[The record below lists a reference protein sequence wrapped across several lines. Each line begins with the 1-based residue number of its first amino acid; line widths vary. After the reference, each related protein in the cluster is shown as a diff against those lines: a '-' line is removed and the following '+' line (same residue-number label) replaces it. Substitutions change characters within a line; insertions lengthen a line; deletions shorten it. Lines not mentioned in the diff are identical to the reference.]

1 MGNLFSWEQS
11 SLETRRK
18 QDIVTERRT
27 TDVLFFLAII
37 AMWVAMTFIGR
48 KSFSTGDPFRLVAGV
63 DDLGRVC
70 GYDEGI
76 KAFCTL
82 RNSRHNSVVCFGR
95 CKGIALLLSC
105 H

>member
-1 MGNLFSWEQS
+1 MYSIEYLNMGNLFSWEQS
-11 SLETRRK
+11 SPETRRK

-27 TDVLFFLAII
+27 TDVLFFLAIV

-70 GYDEGI
+70 GYDEGMR
-76 KAFCTL
+76 KL
-82 RNSRHNSVVCFGR
+82 SGR
-95 CKGIALLLSC
+95 EKLIA
-105 H
+105 